1 MVSASTVDCS
11 IQKKS
16 GRLYTGTIHCNTNT
30 IHCYKLDGVRMHITY
45 EYQSTNYILITSND
59 KQPRVSLS
67 KAEKGL
73 VISEGW
79 ENEHN
84 VIEPTTEGKTELVHE
99 DCVFP

>member
-1 MVSASTVDCS
+1 
-11 IQKKS
+11 
-16 GRLYTGTIHCNTNT
+16 
-30 IHCYKLDGVRMHITY
+30 MHITY

-99 DCVFP
+99 ELRLPLVGRPHDERVEQNLFGVHFSQ